1 MKKDF
6 LDSLIAAKSA
16 KHPTVVITEL
26 ESGAQTL
33 WVDNRTTGDIDIN
46 TTLSTAIE
54 RTLRRD
60 KGETLDEAGKRFF
73 LQPFP
78 PPKRMI
84 VVGAVHIAQA
94 LVPMAKLS
102 GYEVLIIDPR
112 QAFASESRFPGVT
125 LSYRWPDEAM
135 TELDPDRRTAVVT
148 LTHDPKLDDPALMT
162 ALRSNAFYIGSLGSK
177 RTHAKRLERLRE
189 AGLTEKEL
197 KRINAPIGL
206 DIGAVS
212 PAEIAVSIMAQI
224 TATLHAPAK
233 RVAA

>member
-33 WVDNRTTGDIDIN
+33 WVDSRTTGDIDIN

-54 RTLRRD
+54 RALRRD
-60 KGETLDEAGKRFF
+60 KGETLDEDGKRFC
-73 LQPFP
+73 LHPFP

-94 LVPMAKLS
+94 LIPMAKLS
-102 GYEVLIIDPR
+102 GYEVVIIDPR
-112 QAFASESRFPGVT
+112 QAFASKSRFPGVT
-125 LSYRWPDEAM
+125 LNHSWPDEAM

-148 LTHDPKLDDPALMT
+148 LTHDPKLDDPALMI
-162 ALRSNAFYIGSLGSK
+162 ALHSNAFYIGSLGSK

-189 AGLTEKEL
+189 AGLTEQEL
-197 KRINAPIGL
+197 SRINAPIGL

-212 PAEIAVSIMAQI
+212 PAEIAVSIMGQI
-224 TATLHAPAK
+224 TATLHTPAK